1 MAFIFRFPWR
11 RLGRIG
17 DFTEAEATEV
27 IDRLS
32 AAGDSNGIHNRCG
45 LLLYFA
51 LFRDIAPS
59 LPRIGTAMFKKR
71 LHEELR
77 NGKFRTSLVW
87 QMSGGADGDPYPYN
101 MIQPYLDSFIS
112 GEYCDAGFLHLR
124 RICAA
129 YVKEHGEQICP
140 LIVRALARAAEY
152 ISAEPDRREWHAYDL
167 DEFLDL
173 LVAHCQERCVLEG
186 VDLLASY
193 KSRIP
198 QLSGRKLA
206 AILGKYESSH
216 AKEIQERHRAAL
228 GA

>member
-1 MAFIFRFPWR
+1 MDLYLRLGAVWWTPMPISWATCPGRTCKNMAFIFRFPWR

-140 LIVRALARAAEY
+140 LIVRALAR
-152 ISAEPDRREWHAYDL
+152 
-167 DEFLDL
+167 
-173 LVAHCQERCVLEG
+173 
-186 VDLLASY
+186 
-193 KSRIP
+193 
-198 QLSGRKLA
+198 
-206 AILGKYESSH
+206 
-216 AKEIQERHRAAL
+216 
-228 GA
+228 